1 MKFWRSGSPKMV
13 TARTIKEKD
22 IPKLLQA
29 MSEDGLYARIDDSG
43 ITFELMEYELTHAA
57 VMKAWGI
64 TISQWKRLMNYIYV
78 NGWVE

>member
-1 MKFWRSGSPKMV
+1 MV